1 MTKQITQDF
10 VPEKPVVQDWQEAVR
25 WVSHAIDVESGR
37 LMDAGHES
45 PESSQGLFLKA
56 ETLRASWKRVLC
68 G

>member
-1 MTKQITQDF
+1 MTKQITQN
-10 VPEKPVVQDWQEAVR
+10 VATEKPIVQDWQEAVR

-37 LMDAGHES
+37 LMDAGHEN
-45 PESSQGLFLKA
+45 PESFLKA